1 MRALIA
7 IAAAALAAAV
17 FTAGARATDFVA
29 YEAPVAEQ
37 SAPVYQQDGFNWNGF
52 YAGAIVGWYTEPGD
66 TAFTF
71 GKAVGVNFTAGN
83 ILYGVEFNLLQ
94 YNFGSFDTWNA
105 SGQTRLGLLVN
116 DSTLVY
122 KLVGVGYYNGGG
134 SYGTYVKVGAGLE
147 YALGQHFT
155 VRGEYH
161 AKIYPGGCCGHE
173 LRAGLLWH
181 LN

>member
-1 MRALIA
+1 MRALTTIG
-7 IAAAALAAAV
+7 IAALAAMVLA
-17 FTAGARATDFVA
+17 TGARATDFVT
-29 YEAPVAEQ
+29 YEAPTIEPVT
-37 SAPVYQQDGFNWNGF
+37 PVYEEPAFDWNGF

-94 YNFGSFDTWNA
+94 YNFVPSYWEAVGR
-105 SGQTRLGLLVN
+105 TRLGLLVN
-116 DSTLVY
+116 DNLLVY
-122 KLVGVGYYNGGG
+122 KTLGVGYYNNGAGD
-134 SYGTYVKVGAGLE
+134 YGTYIAAGGGVE
-147 YALGQHFT
+147 YALGRHFS

-161 AKIYPGGCCGHE
+161 AEIFPGFCCGHDFQ
-173 LRAGLLWH
+173 LGLLWH